1 MRLPDSASL
10 ITWRIGDA
18 GFDMFLST
26 QIPNHIARGMRE
38 SAAVI
43 KDAPIDLWAIHP
55 GGRAIL
61 DAVEDGLALTP
72 EDLRAS
78 RCILSRFGNMSSATI
93 MFVLEQLMREA
104 QPGQRG
110 CAMAFGPGVTAEIMR
125 FHVA

>member
-1 MRLPDSASL
+1 MRIPSSADL
-10 ITWRIGDA
+10 ITWRVGDA

-26 QIPNHIARGMRE
+26 KVPTQIGKSMRE
-38 SAAVI
+38 SASLL
-43 KDAPIDLWAIHP
+43 KDQPIDMWAIHP

-61 DAVEDGLALTP
+61 DAIEDGLALSP

-78 RCILSRFGNMSSATI
+78 RCILSRFGNMSSATV

-110 CAMAFGPGVTAEIMR
+110 CAMSFGPGVTAEIMR
-125 FHVA
+125 FHAV